1 MSPDE
6 ARSGGPMKRK
16 SAASSRS
23 GPRSAARRACP
34 VEPTAARMR
43 DAVDTTMSDALV
55 GRVLDGRYRVEAR
68 IARGGM
74 ATVYRALD
82 TRLDRVIAL
91 KVMHQLFAEND

>member
-1 MSPDE
+1 ML
-6 ARSGGPMKRK
+6 
-16 SAASSRS
+16 
-23 GPRSAARRACP
+23 
-34 VEPTAARMR
+34 

-82 TRLDRVIAL
+82 TRLDRVVAL
-91 KVMHQLFAEND
+91 KVMHQLFAENDQFVARTRTSSRSMTRATTAATCSSRWSTSRAAPCATS